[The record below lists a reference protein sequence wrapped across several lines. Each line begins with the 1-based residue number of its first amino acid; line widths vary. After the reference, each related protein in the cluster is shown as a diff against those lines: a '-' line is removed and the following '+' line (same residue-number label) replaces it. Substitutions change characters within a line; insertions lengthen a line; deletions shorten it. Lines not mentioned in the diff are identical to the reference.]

1 MSVVAYCHIDP
12 LLDDP
17 LPQDFWGAKVVEVYS
32 DQGPLDG
39 DRPQLQRLLQDCRG
53 PNDRHGTITQV
64 RVRHIWELGG
74 TVEAIAALLTDLSTA
89 GVTLQA
95 VGADGTETLDLPST
109 QADWMALTTQIEADH
124 RRRRLQLGHAR
135 NRVKVLPPPGRA
147 PYGYRRGK
155 ERYALDRATAPVV
168 KDFFERFLLFGS
180 VRGAVRYLGKTYGKR
195 IAVST
200 GQRWLTH
207 PVYRGDLL
215 FQDGAVIRDTHT
227 PILSRDEAAQ
237 IDRLLRRNRRLPPRT
252 ASASR
257 SLAGLVQ
264 CQECQSNLKVAPVS
278 RPRQRQKYLYLR
290 PIACGRKIQAD
301 AHGSPQKACKAI
313 AYDAVLDQTIAA
325 VCRELPKAIA
335 HLNPAMPAQVKTQ
348 LQSQVTQKQAALG
361 QIPVLLADGILDQA
375 TADLRTYTLRSEL
388 AALEQ
393 QLSQL
398 PPANLPQ
405 LAQNL
410 AQPEFWQDLSEA
422 ERRVYLREFIR
433 QVQLVR
439 DGADWTVQIQ
449 FVF

>member
-1 MSVVAYCHIDP
+1 MSVVAYCVAYCHIDP

-17 LPQDFWGAKVVEVYS
+17 LPENFWGAEVVQVYA
-32 DQGPLDG
+32 DQGSSDG
-39 DRPQLQRLLQDCRG
+39 ERPQLQRLLQDCDRG
-53 PNDRHGTITQV
+53 KITQV
-64 RVRHIWELGG
+64 RVRQFWELGDS
-74 TVEAIAALLTDLSTA
+74 VEAIATLLTNLSTV
-89 GVTLQA
+89 GVTLRG
-95 VGADGTETLDLPST
+95 VGAEGDETLDLPAT
-109 QADWMALTTQIEADH
+109 QADWMALTSQIEANH
-124 RRRRLQLGHAR
+124 RRRRLQVGHAR

-278 RPRQRQKYLYLR
+278 RPRQKQKYLYLR
-290 PIACGRKIQAD
+290 PIACGRKA
-301 AHGSPQKACKAI
+301 ATSPAGEAQKPCKAI
-313 AYDAVLDQTIAA
+313 AYDTVLDQTIAA
-325 VCRELPKAIA
+325 VCRELPKEIA
-335 HLNPAMPAQVKTQ
+335 DLNPAMPAQVKTQ

-361 QIPVLLADGILDQA
+361 QIPALLTDGILDQA
-375 TADLRTYTLRSEL
+375 TADLRSYTLRSEL

>member
-1 MSVVAYCHIDP
+1 MSVVAYCYIDP

-17 LPQDFWGAKVVEVYS
+17 LPEDFWGAEVVQVYT
-32 DQGPLDG
+32 DQESLTGE
-39 DRPQLQRLLQDCRG
+39 RPQLQQLLQDCDRG
-53 PNDRHGTITQV
+53 EITQV
-64 RVRHIWELGG
+64 RVRQFWELGP
-74 TVEAIAALLTDLSTA
+74 TVEAISALLTNLSTD
-89 GVTLQA
+89 GVTVQA
-95 VGADGTETLDLPST
+95 VGAEGDETLDLPAT
-109 QADWMALTTQIEADH
+109 QADWMVLTSQIEANH
-124 RRRRLQLGHAR
+124 RRRRLQIGHAR

-180 VRGAVRYLGKTYGKR
+180 VRGAVRYLVKTYGKR

-278 RPRQRQKYLYLR
+278 RPRQKQKYLYLR
-290 PIACGRKIQAD
+290 PIACGRKANLEGE
-301 AHGSPQKACKAI
+301 AQKPCKAI
-313 AYDAVLDQTIAA
+313 PYDAVLDQTIAA
-325 VCRELPKAIA
+325 VCRELPEAIA
-335 HLNPAMPAQVKTQ
+335 KLNPAMPAQIKDQ
-348 LQSQVTQKQAALG
+348 LQAEVNQKQT
-361 QIPVLLADGILDQA
+361 V
-375 TADLRTYTLRSEL
+375 
-388 AALEQ
+388 
-393 QLSQL
+393 
-398 PPANLPQ
+398 
-405 LAQNL
+405 LAQIQGYFIL
-410 AQPEFWQDLSEA
+410 KTRLSVS
-422 ERRVYLREFIR
+422 RPYLQYRS
-433 QVQLVR
+433 
-439 DGADWTVQIQ
+439 A
-449 FVF
+449 

>member
-1 MSVVAYCHIDP
+1 MSVVAYAHLNP

-17 LPQDFWGAKVVEVYS
+17 LPEDFWGTDITQIYC
-32 DQGPLDG
+32 DQGDS
-39 DRPQLQRLLQDCRG
+39 DSERPQLQQLLQDCRQG
-53 PNDRHGTITQV
+53 HITQV
-64 RVRHIWELGG
+64 QVRQFWELGA
-74 TVEAIAALLTDLSTA
+74 TVEAISAVLAELSTW
-89 GVTLQA
+89 VTLQA
-95 VGADGTETLDLPST
+95 IGADGGECVSLPAT
-109 QADWMALTTQIEADH
+109 DADWMVLTSQIEAEH
-124 RRRRLQLGHAR
+124 RRRRLQVGHAR

-180 VRGAVRYLGKTYGKR
+180 VGGAVRYLGRTYGKR

-215 FQDGAVIRDTHT
+215 FQDGAVIRNTHT

-264 CQECQSNLKVAPVS
+264 CQECQSNLKVASVS
-278 RPRQRQKYLYLR
+278 RPRQKQKYLYLR
-290 PIACGRKIQAD
+290 PIACGRKANSE
-301 AHGSPQKACKAI
+301 GTVQKPCKAI

-335 HLNPAMPAQVKTQ
+335 NLNPAMPAQVRDQ
-348 LQSQVTQKQAALG
+348 LQAQVTQKQTALA
-361 QIPVLLADGILDQA
+361 QIPTLLAEGILDQA
-375 TADLRTYTLRSEL
+375 TADLRTYNLRSEL
-388 AALEQ
+388 ATLEQ
-393 QLSQL
+393 QQSQL
-398 PPANLPQ
+398 PPPNLPQ

-422 ERRVYLREFIR
+422 ARRVYLREFIR

-439 DGADWTVQIQ
+439 DGPHWTVEIQ

>member
-17 LPQDFWGAKVVEVYS
+17 LPQDFWGAEVVEVYG
-32 DQGPLDG
+32 DQGPLEG
-39 DRPQLQRLLQDCRG
+39 ERPQLQRLLQDCRG
-53 PNDRHGTITQV
+53 PNNRHGAITQV

-74 TVEAIAALLTDLSTA
+74 TVEAISTLLTDLSTLDIP
-89 GVTLQA
+89 LQA
-95 VGADGTETLDLPST
+95 IGADGTETLALPST
-109 QADWMALTTQIEADH
+109 QADWMALTTHIEAVH

-207 PVYRGDLL
+207 PAYRGDLI

-290 PIACGRKIQAD
+290 PIACGRKATTDAD
-301 AHGSPQKACKAI
+301 GVSQKPCKAI

-325 VCRELPKAIA
+325 VCRELPRAIA
-335 HLNPAMPAQVKTQ
+335 HLNPAMPAQVKAQ
-348 LQSQVTQKQAALG
+348 LQSQVTQKQTTLE
-361 QIPVLLADGILDQA
+361 QIPVLLTDGILDQA
-375 TADLRTYTLRSEL
+375 TADLRSYTLRSEL

-410 AQPEFWQDLSEA
+410 ATPEFWQDLSEA

>member
-1 MSVVAYCHIDP
+1 MSVVAYAHIDP

-17 LPQDFWGAKVVEVYS
+17 LPEDFWGADITQIYCDRCDS
-32 DQGPLDG
+32 QGG
-39 DRPQLQRLLQDCRG
+39 RPQLQQLLQDCRQG
-53 PNDRHGTITQV
+53 EITQV
-64 RVRHIWELGG
+64 QVRQFWELGA
-74 TVEAIAALLTDLSTA
+74 TVESIATVLTELSTV
-89 GVTLQA
+89 VTLQA
-95 VGADGTETLDLPST
+95 IGAGGGECVSLP
-109 QADWMALTTQIEADH
+109 ANEAEWMALSSQIEAEH
-124 RRRRLQLGHAR
+124 RRRRLKGGHAR

-215 FQDGAVIRDTHT
+215 FQDGAVIRNTHT

-264 CQECQSNLKVAPVS
+264 CQECQSKLKVAPVS
-278 RPRQRQKYLYLR
+278 RPRQKQKYLYLR
-290 PIACGRKIQAD
+290 PIACGRKA
-301 AHGSPQKACKAI
+301 ANNPEGTRQKPCKAI
-313 AYDAVLDQTIAA
+313 AYDAVLDQTITA

-335 HLNPAMPAQVKTQ
+335 HLNPAMPVQVKDQ
-348 LQSQVTQKQAALG
+348 LQAQVTQKQTALA
-361 QIPVLLADGILDQA
+361 QIPTLLAEGILDQA
-375 TADLRTYTLRSEL
+375 TADLRTYNLRSEL

-393 QLSQL
+393 QQSQL

-433 QVQLVR
+433 QIQLVR